1 MIIKQFISE
10 PLLRVSRDNCPTAI
24 EQTRTLVTATRQRRR
39 RHQQQQRQQQRQR
52 RQRRQQQRR
61 QQQQRQLQRRQHQQQ
76 FRLDETILG
85 RIWPREDIF
94 GGR

>member
-1 MIIKQFISE
+1 M
-10 PLLRVSRDNCPTAI
+10 LRVSRDNCPTAI
-24 EQTRTLVTATRQRRR
+24 EQTRTLVTATRQRR
-39 RHQQQQRQQQRQR
+39 QRQRQR

-61 QQQQRQLQRRQHQQQ
+61 QQQQRQRQRRQHQQQ

-85 RIWPREDIF
+85 RILPREDIF